1 MKKQKREQH
10 GIRRGRVVYIVYYEG
25 SCLIEMIESHDYGG
39 TWGLTSMPK
48 SARTVS
54 LLASFALRSPISPGI
69 RPDAAKC
76 IVNAVFEP
84 PATTPQRA
92 RNAPL
97 KHSDAMRSDEP
108 VPCFTNG

>member
-1 MKKQKREQH
+1 M
-10 GIRRGRVVYIVYYEG
+10 YIVYYEG
-25 SCLIEMIESHDYGG
+25 SSLFERVEHTDHSERMGDWKEP
-39 TWGLTSMPK
+39 TSMPK

-54 LLASFALRSPISPGI
+54 LLASFALRSPRSPGI
-69 RPDAAKC
+69 RPDVAKC
-76 IVNAVFEP
+76 MVNAVFEP

-97 KHSDAMRSDEP
+97 KHSEAMRSDEP